1 MSEYKAKP
9 NSIIDGSIII
19 TLYFIFWVILTVLMP
34 IIFLVLRLNQK
45 ESQICDDLN
54 QNSLQDL

>member
-34 IIFLVLRLNQK
+34 VIFLVLRLNQK
-45 ESQICDDLN
+45 ESQICDDSN